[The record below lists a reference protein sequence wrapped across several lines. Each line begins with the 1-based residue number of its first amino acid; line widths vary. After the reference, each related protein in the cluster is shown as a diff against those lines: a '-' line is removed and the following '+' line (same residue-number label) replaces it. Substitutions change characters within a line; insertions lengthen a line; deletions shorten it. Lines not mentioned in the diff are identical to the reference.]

1 VVVQLVELRRLSER
15 RPEVT
20 NMKLSA
26 LLPAA
31 LACVG
36 CLQLDDAAPIK
47 LETHVDDWRDEVV
60 YQVLVDRFANGDTGN
75 DYNVDL
81 SSLGKWHGGDWKG
94 LEDHLDYI
102 QGLGATTIWIS
113 PVVKNVDT
121 DAGFDAYHGYWMQ
134 DLTQTNPHFGDLP
147 ALRHLVAAAHDKKMR
162 VILDIVTNHF
172 GQLFY
177 YDINKNGQPD
187 NNVFGYGC
195 DKFRDPNDPMNPYT
209 NPSDPNAQCLVKN
222 GQSGI
227 IHVSEYDPDFYAPG
241 AVEAYTSLGNSG
253 PAPIIFNDDPA
264 TNHMPPMPELFQDVT
279 TFNRRGRTVD
289 YSVGDQLL
297 HGDFPGGLKDVNTTR
312 CDVKAAMVD
321 AYARWVELV
330 DLDGFRIDTVKHVEP
345 EFWRYFTQKV
355 RQRLAK
361 QGKKN
366 FLMFGEA
373 FDGDD
378 ALVGSFTKGGD
389 VPELPAGPQSVLGTP
404 SLDAENKRCV
414 TDGVSLNADM
424 LDSMFYF
431 PQYYGVIAGVF
442 RDAGSTS
449 QIQSLWGQRGANW
462 GGTPTKDG
470 VGIAPSTLPV
480 NFLDNHDV
488 GRFLFREF
496 FHTDGAA
503 LAAGQLTQAQFDGTR
518 QAKLKNALVF
528 VLTEQGLPC
537 LYYGTEQGLEGGN
550 DPANRED
557 LWESGYATQ
566 PATDAS
572 TGRTYGSF
580 YGWIA
585 KLTKLRKAHKALT
598 HGDQKVVWST
608 DHTGMEG
615 DAGLLAFERAG
626 GDAGDGYALVIINTS
641 SQHASAPIDGTT
653 TMKVSAAAG
662 TMLVDVLA
670 DKPASYAVAADGS
683 VTIQLP
689 ALSAAVLVPAAQAS
703 GN

>member
-1 VVVQLVELRRLSER
+1 
-15 RPEVT
+15 
-20 NMKLSA
+20 MKTGTIHR
-26 LLPAA
+26 A
-31 LACVG
+31 LAAAAVIGGAASLG
-36 CLQLDDAAPIK
+36 CLKLDDAAPITIS
-47 LETHVDDWRDEVV
+47 THVDDWRDEVI

-75 DYNVDL
+75 DYNVDR

-102 QGLGATTIWIS
+102 QGLGATTLWIS

-187 NNVFGYGC
+187 NNVYGYGC
-195 DKFRDPNDPMNPYT
+195 DKFRDPNDPNNPYT
-209 NPSDPNAQCLVKN
+209 NPSDPSANCLVKN
-222 GQSGI
+222 GMSGI
-227 IHVSEYDPDFYAPG
+227 VHVSEYDPDFDPRG
-241 AVEAYTSLGNSG
+241 PVEAYTSLGNSG
-253 PAPIIFNDDPA
+253 PAPIIFNNDPA

-297 HGDFPGGLKDVNTTR
+297 HGDFPGGLKDVDTVR

-321 AYARWVELV
+321 AYARWVELA
-330 DLDGFRIDTVKHVEP
+330 DFDGFRIDTVKHVEP

-361 QGKKN
+361 DGKEN
-366 FLMFGEA
+366 FFMFGEA

-378 ALVGSFTKGGD
+378 KLVGSFTRNGD

-404 SLDAENKRCV
+404 NLADENKRCV
-414 TDGVSLNADM
+414 TDGVALNADM
-424 LDSMFYF
+424 LDSLFYF
-431 PQYYGVIAGVF
+431 PQYYGAISSVF
-442 RDAGSTS
+442 RDAGGTKS
-449 QIQSLWGQRGANW
+449 IQGLWEQRPMNW
-462 GGTPTKDG
+462 GSQPAKGG
-470 VGIAPSTLPV
+470 VKGGPGVAPAKLPV

-496 FHTDGAA
+496 FHADIAA
-503 LAAGQLTQAQFDGTR
+503 LTAGQITQKDFDGVR
-518 QAKLKNALVF
+518 RDKLKNALVF
-528 VLTEQGLPC
+528 LFTEQGIPC
-537 LYYGTEQGLEGGN
+537 VYYGTEQGLEGGN

-557 LWESGYATQ
+557 LWDTGYVTQ
-566 PATDAS
+566 PTTDQS
-572 TGRTYGSF
+572 SGRTYGTF
-580 YGWIA
+580 YQWIQ
-585 KLTKLRKAHKALT
+585 KLTALRKKHKALT
-598 HGDQKVVWST
+598 HGDQKVVWAT
-608 DHTGMEG
+608 DHTAAEG
-615 DAGLLAFERAG
+615 DAGIFAFERAG
-626 GDAGDGYALVIINTS
+626 GDAGDAYALVVINTS
-641 SQHASAPIDGTT
+641 SQHASAPGDVGMK
-653 TMKVSAAAG
+653 MKVGAAPG

-670 DKPASYAVAADGS
+670 DTPASYAVASDGS
-683 VTIQLP
+683 VTLQVPKLG
-689 ALSAAVLVPAAQAS
+689 AAVLVPQAQAA